1 MKKIGYNLMYKLSVC
16 NIFLVGIFDVKI
28 LLSVP
33 LSPQCTAHVIA
44 SYVTLGTA
52 CRSQLRQQQNNI
64 ELESRA
70 DRQEMIY

>member
-1 MKKIGYNLMYKLSVC
+1 MKKIGYNLMYKLSVW
-16 NIFLVGIFDVKI
+16 NIFLNLCSKDIVEY
-28 LLSVP
+28 P
-33 LSPQCTAHVIA
+33 HHPHHPHTAHVIR

-52 CRSQLRQQQNNI
+52 CLSQLRQRQDNI